1 VKKIAV
7 TGASGFVGR
16 HVVAELERRG
26 LRPVLLLRANKPAPA
41 FFVGRTILPLE
52 LERFE
57 AGSVFDGAGAPD
69 VLIHLAWSGLDN
81 FRSLSH
87 FESEAP
93 SHYAF
98 LRAMVD
104 GGLPSLLTTG
114 TCLEYGLQSGALN
127 EAADTRPVCAYG
139 LAKDTLRRQLDL
151 LGRVKP
157 FALTW
162 ARLFYLHGEGQSERA
177 LWPSLQRAAK
187 AGDTR
192 FPMSA
197 GEQLRDYL
205 PVTVAAR
212 YLVDL
217 ALAPSPPSGHGV
229 VNVCAGTPVS
239 VRGLVESWIAAN
251 AWPIRPALGAKPY
264 ADYEPMAF
272 WGDRTKLDAA
282 LAAGPPTNTQSDPGA
297 QR

>member
-1 VKKIAV
+1 
-7 TGASGFVGR
+7 
-16 HVVAELERRG
+16 VAELERRG
-26 LRPVLLLRANKPAPA
+26 LRPVLLLRPSKPTPA
-41 FFVGRTILPLE
+41 CLVGRSILPFE
-52 LERFE
+52 VDRFD
-57 AGSVFDGAGAPD
+57 AGSVFERAGAPD

-81 FRSLSH
+81 FRSLVH
-87 FESEAP
+87 FEREVP

-114 TCLEYGLQSGALN
+114 TCLEYGLQSGALD

-139 LAKDTLRRQLDL
+139 LAKDVLRRQLEL
-151 LGRVKP
+151 LRRVKP

-162 ARLFYLHGEGQSERA
+162 ARLFYLHGDGQSERA

-187 AGDTR
+187 AGEAR

-205 PVTVAAR
+205 PIDVAAR
-212 YLVDL
+212 LLVDL
-217 ALAPSPPSGHGV
+217 ALASAPPSGHGV

-251 AWPIRPALGAKPY
+251 SWPIRPELGAMPY

-282 LAAGPPTNTQSDPGA
+282 LAAEPQTSTQNDSGA
-297 QR
+297 QL

>member
-1 VKKIAV
+1 
-7 TGASGFVGR
+7 
-16 HVVAELERRG
+16 VAELERRG
-26 LRPVLLLRANKPAPA
+26 LRPVLLLRPNKPAPA
-41 FFVGRTILPLE
+41 FLVGRTTQPFD
-52 LERFE
+52 LERFD
-57 AGSVFDGAGAPD
+57 AGSVFERAGAPD

-81 FRSLSH
+81 FRSLLH
-87 FESEAP
+87 FEREAP

-139 LAKDTLRRQLDL
+139 LAKDTLRRQLEL
-151 LGRVKP
+151 LGRAKP

-177 LWPSLQRAAK
+177 LWPALQRAAR
-187 AGDTR
+187 AGETR

-205 PVTVAAR
+205 PVAVAAR
-212 YLVDL
+212 HLVDL

-251 AWPIRPALGAKPY
+251 SWAIRPALGVKPY

-282 LAAGPPTNTQSDPGA
+282 LAAGRRTSPQSPSGA
-297 QR
+297 Q